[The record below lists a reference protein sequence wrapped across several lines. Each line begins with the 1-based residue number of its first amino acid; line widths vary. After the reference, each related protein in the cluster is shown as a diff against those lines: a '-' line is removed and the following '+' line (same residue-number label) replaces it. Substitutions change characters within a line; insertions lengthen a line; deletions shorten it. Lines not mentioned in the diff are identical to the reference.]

1 LILEGERSVLV
12 QACTLKAAIFNE
24 QRPMMA
30 LLTVLSGESR
40 QKPRSQRKWIE
51 ENSPTSEAVRE
62 LGRKSDRYVVDRAWS
77 GPVGTETLRQA
88 SELLADESRMV
99 GEIQRSLLPDPL
111 PEISTL
117 ELAAHNRPARVAG
130 GDYFDFIELSDGR
143 SFVFLA
149 DVSGHG
155 LPATVLVAALHGIVH
170 TKLRDARSPARFLHE
185 LNGYFSAWYTLKD
198 HGFATAFL
206 GLYDPSERALTY
218 SSAGH
223 IPARL
228 LSSARHRVELLESGS
243 GYPLGILDTDYFEDN
258 VRHLEQGDRVVLFT
272 DGITEVTAPDGTLFG
287 SQGLDHVLATT
298 PGRPQA
304 VISSVLSRLD
314 CFSGGSPSHDDQT
327 IVVAEVL

>member
-1 LILEGERSVLV
+1 M
-12 QACTLKAAIFNE
+12 F
-24 QRPMMA
+24 
-30 LLTVLSGESR
+30 SGESR
-40 QKPRSQRKWIE
+40 QKLRSQLKWIE
-51 ENSPTSEAVRE
+51 ETSPISEAVRKC
-62 LGRKSDRYVVDRAWS
+62 GRLSDPYVADWAGS
-77 GPVGTETLRQA
+77 GPVRSENLRQA
-88 SELLADESRMV
+88 SEFLADESRMV
-99 GEIQRSLLPDPL
+99 GEIQRSLLPDRL

-117 ELAAHNRPARVAG
+117 ELAVHNRAARVAG
-130 GDYFDFIELSDGR
+130 GDYFDFIELRDGR

-155 LPATVLVAALHGIVH
+155 FPATVLVAALHGIVH
-170 TKLRDARSPARFLHE
+170 TKLRDARSPARFLQE

-206 GLYDPSERALTY
+206 GLYDPSERSLTY

-223 IPARL
+223 MPPRL

-243 GYPLGILDTDYFEDN
+243 GYPLGILDTDHFEDN
-258 VRHLEQGDRVVLFT
+258 VRHLEQGDRVVLYT
-272 DGITEVTAPDGTLFG
+272 DGITEVTSLDGTLFG

-304 VISSVLSRLD
+304 VISSVLSILD
-314 CFSGGSPSHDDQT
+314 CFSGGSPLNDDQT